1 MTHPDA
7 VALARLVHLQVQP
20 NCAPVPYCSMYC
32 QLCRLLD
39 RLEGLRTLAANIA
52 IGAGLCQAFHQGV
65 DWSCE
70 CTTWLPGCGR
80 PLWTPQ
86 PGARR
91 GE

>member
-52 IGAGLCQAFHQGV
+52 IGAGLCRAFYRGFAAGNGPRPLV
-65 DWSCE
+65 W
-70 CTTWLPGCGR
+70 TPGC
-80 PLWTPQ
+80 Q
-86 PGARR
+86 RR
-91 GE
+91 AL

>member
-7 VALARLVHLQVQP
+7 VARLVHLQVQP

-52 IGAGLCQAFHQGV
+52 TAGALCTAFWQGYVVGNGSRPIGPPIPGA
-65 DWSCE
+65 WI
-70 CTTWLPGCGR
+70 PGCQR
-80 PLWTPQ
+80 SAL
-86 PGARR
+86 
-91 GE
+91 